1 MIQRIQTLYLF
12 IASGLLFSM
21 FFSKICFAPGMEPVE
36 YTDYTPFIIFIAAT
50 FIISFF
56 TIFIFHHRMLQIRLC
71 IFNILVLLGF
81 QGWVAFKFFTREP
94 GTAFSLT
101 AVFPLVAAILVFTAL
116 RYIARDEAMVRS
128 ADSIRSIRK
137 KSKK

>member
-21 FFSKICFAPGMEPVE
+21 FFSKICFAPGMEPVH
-36 YTDYTPFIIFIAAT
+36 YTDYTPFVIFTIAT
-50 FIISFF
+50 FAVSFF
-56 TIFIFHHRMLQIRLC
+56 TIFLFHHRMLQIRLS
-71 IFNILVLLGF
+71 IFNILILLGY
-81 QGWVAFKFFTREP
+81 QGWIAFKFFTRDE

-101 AVFPLVAAILVFTAL
+101 AVFPIVAAILVFTAL

-128 ADSIRSIRK
+128 ADTIRSIRK

>member
-21 FFSKICFAPGMEPVE
+21 FFSKICFAPGMEPVQ

-50 FIISFF
+50 FAISLF

-81 QGWVAFKFFTREP
+81 QGWVAFKFFTREA

-101 AVFPLVAAILVFTAL
+101 AVFPIVAAILVFTAL

-128 ADSIRSIRK
+128 ADSIRAMRR

>member
-21 FFSKICFAPGMEPVE
+21 FFSKICFAPGMEPVH
-36 YTDYTPFIIFIAAT
+36 YTDYTPFTIFTIAT
-50 FIISFF
+50 FAISFF
-56 TIFIFHHRMLQIRLC
+56 TIFIFHHRMLQIRFC
-71 IFNILVLLGF
+71 IFNILILLGY
-81 QGWVAFKFFTREP
+81 QGWIAFKFFTRET

-101 AVFPLVAAILVFTAL
+101 AVFPIVAAILVFTAL

-128 ADSIRSIRK
+128 ADTIRSIRK